1 MPQRPA
7 AHRRV
12 VCCGLTTL
20 DVVQHVD
27 HVPGPDEKVVAR
39 DLWVAAG
46 GPAAN
51 AAVTAAA
58 LGVHATL
65 VTRIGEGP
73 VAELIHADLRA
84 HGVEVHDLAG
94 PGATPAVSTVLVT
107 TATGERAVVS
117 VNATGR
123 QDGADGADDADVPAD
138 VARTLA
144 ACDALLVDGHHLDLA
159 VAAARRARE
168 AGARV
173 LLDGGSWKPGLERLL
188 AAVDVAV
195 LSAAFRAPAASRA
208 PGRPDDDAAQRR
220 EQAGGLD
227 AVGLLRAVRRAGPRL
242 VARSQGGGPVQVL
255 PDGEPQDDAP
265 SAAGA
270 PGATATRLLE
280 VPVPEVAVRD
290 TLGAGDVLHGAAL
303 AWLAQ
308 RPAGTPLDVAALAD
322 GLARAAEV
330 ASWSCRADG
339 ARGWLA
345 DRDAVGRLA
354 ALVRG

>member
-1 MPQRPA
+1 MPERQA
-7 AHRRV
+7 TRRHV

-58 LGVHATL
+58 LGARATL
-65 VTRIGEGP
+65 VTRIGDGP
-73 VAELIHADLRA
+73 VADLVRADLRA

-107 TATGERAVVS
+107 TSTGERAVVS

-123 QDGADGADDADVPAD
+123 PDVTADGGVATTDLPDG

-159 VAAARRARE
+159 LAAARRARD
-168 AGARV
+168 AGAPV

-188 AAVDVAV
+188 AVVDVAV
-195 LSAAFRAPAASRA
+195 LSAAFRAPAALPA
-208 PGRPDDDAAQRR
+208 PGGPDDDAAPSR
-220 EQAGGLD
+220 QARDPDG
-227 AVGLLRAVRRAGPRL
+227 AGLLRAVRRAGPRL
-242 VARSQGGGPVQVL
+242 VARSQGGGPIQVL
-255 PDGEPQDDAP
+255 ADDDPVDG
-265 SAAGA
+265 
-270 PGATATRLLE
+270 RLLE
-280 VPVPEVAVRD
+280 VRVPEVPVRD

-308 RPAGTPLDVAALAD
+308 RPATRPLDAPALAD

-330 ASWSCRADG
+330 ASWSCRTDG

-345 DRDAVGRLA
+345 DHDAVGRLA
-354 ALVRG
+354 AHVRG

>member
-1 MPQRPA
+1 MPERPA
-7 AHRRV
+7 ARRHV

-58 LGVHATL
+58 LGVRATL
-65 VTRIGEGP
+65 VTRIGTGP
-73 VAELIHADLRA
+73 VAELVRADLRA

-117 VNATGR
+117 VNATG
-123 QDGADGADDADVPAD
+123 QQGGTADDGLPDD
-138 VARTLA
+138 VAHALT

-159 VAAARRARE
+159 VAAARRARD
-168 AGARV
+168 AGVPV
-173 LLDGGSWKPGLERLL
+173 LLDGGSWKPGLEHLL

-195 LSAAFRAPAASRA
+195 LSAAFRAPAAFLA
-208 PGRPDDDAAQRR
+208 PGAPDDAAAPRR
-220 EQAGGLD
+220 ERAGGLD
-227 AVGLLRAVRRAGPRL
+227 AAGLLTAVRRAGPRL
-242 VARSQGGGPVQVL
+242 VARSQGDGPLQVL
-255 PDGEPQDDAP
+255 PDEEPQHDTAR
-265 SAAGA
+265 AAGG
-270 PGATATRLLE
+270 PGAPAARLLE
-280 VPVPEVAVRD
+280 VAVPQVPVRD

-308 RPAGTPLDVAALAD
+308 RPATRPLDAPALAE

-345 DRDAVGRLA
+345 DHDAVGRLA
-354 ALVRG
+354 AHVRG